1 MFPPQIQRIRI
12 GRRTI
17 SPCQTRIAERSYRT
31 PLGTVTRVKIPPV
44 HKEVIRHWMVAQMS
58 LTDDICGPRQCL
70 GRLALAEI
78 TVQRT
83 SDL

>member
-58 LTDDICGPRQCL
+58 LTGHLRSEAVPRAPRAGGDHCSKN
-70 GRLALAEI
+70 
-78 TVQRT
+78 V
-83 SDL
+83 